1 LPIFGRQLP
10 IGFSNERLPV
20 FRGSDIE
27 TGIGAVQI
35 GNRPSAIGN
44 WHSSMYLIVGLGN
57 PGEEYEW
64 SRHNLGFMLIDKLA
78 ADAGTT
84 VKRRE
89 CRSFVGGAV
98 IEDRP
103 VRLVK
108 PQTFMNLSGEAVA
121 CLVAK
126 YEIAVARSLIVVS
139 DDLALPLG
147 AIRLRARGSAGGHN
161 GLKSIIASLGTN
173 EFIRLRIGIQPEHPV
188 SDTRDFVL
196 SRIPRSERPAVQET
210 LARSVQALRTVLRD
224 GMAKAMSLYN

>member
-1 LPIFGRQLP
+1 MPVFDRQLP
-10 IGFSNERLPV
+10 IGFSSERLRV

-27 TGIGAVQI
+27 TGIGE
-35 GNRPSAIGN
+35 RSKSAIGN
-44 WHSSMYLIVGLGN
+44 WHSAMYLIVGLGN

-64 SRHNLGFMLIDKLA
+64 ARHNLGFMLIDKLA

-89 CRSFVGGAV
+89 CRSLVGSAV

-103 VRLVK
+103 VRLIK

-126 YEIAVARSLIVVS
+126 YEITVAQSLIVVS

-147 AIRLRARGSAGGHN
+147 AIRLRARGSAGG
-161 GLKSIIASLGTN
+161 LAVAAL
-173 EFIRLRIGIQPEHPV
+173 E
-188 SDTRDFVL
+188 
-196 SRIPRSERPAVQET
+196 ER
-210 LARSVQALRTVLRD
+210 
-224 GMAKAMSLYN
+224 AKRRR